1 MKLKCKKIVR
11 LFSACLSAKELK
23 KSFQSESDS
32 PFTIDAPR
40 DKEVS
45 PRPEVLRVKKQ
56 LQVPQALPIELTNE
70 ASHHE
75 AHAKKLQSCGD
86 TQRIQM
92 QRLDSEVA
100 QAVADVKL
108 LQVKAEMNA
117 ANSAESQIEP
127 GVVSVVSLTTPS
139 SPASGSGSAVAT
151 PQNQATVTTVHV
163 EAVTVAAPQSQATAT
178 SSKVKADEDLDKA
191 ATKEVMQL
199 QERIRVMG
207 RTILELEEGRVQE
220 GAERKELQEA
230 NYQLRSK
237 NMFMAMGIRWDLKE
251 GRVQE
256 GAKMM
261 DLQETIHQLEERKI
275 LMFKVILE
283 LMEGRAQDGAK
294 MKELQE
300 RNRVMDIAIQQFE
313 QLEESR
319 VQEGVKMRE
328 LRAAAHQLL
337 EKNRCVTATVV
348 QQLKEGRVEDGEK
361 RKELQNMIRQL
372 QEESAAQERDTIQV
386 RLQWTN
392 TCVKLADVEEGL
404 AKAAAEV
411 EELQESNNA
420 SETLIQHLQEGR
432 VQEPVRRGQMLD
444 VIQILALESFPLQ
457 KFKDDY
463 VVQANSTFLFLEQWG
478 IATLALDE
486 LKEEFAQAN
495 ATMQQLQESKDASVA
510 HAQRLEKIIK
520 DGIAEKDNRTEL
532 LRAEIKEKGYKI
544 IELEAQLF
552 RQGVEADMAAFEKVS
567 PSVAAGREEVMR
579 ANMACQTDP
588 EVMGANV
595 ACQADPEVM
604 GANMACQTDPEVM
617 GANMACQ
624 TDPEVMGAENAAGL
638 ILDQA
643 KEMGQDTDKGRD
655 QVDKPA
661 KVKQDPI
668 QQAIIQ
674 DTPTQ
679 ADKEA
684 ARDTI
689 RGGLLTKR
697 KSMWVDYQGGCQDDS
712 GAGKAD
718 VMDQNPVKGS
728 DQEDK
733 PAKVKQASNQQDTT
747 SRAVYSDQAT
757 VLDIAGDLHPT
768 IQAEAQATV
777 LDIAGDLHPTIQA
790 EAQATVLDIA
800 GDLHPTI
807 QAEDQATVLDIAGD
821 LHPTIQAEALATVLD
836 VAGDLHPT
844 IQAKDQ
850 ATVLDVAGDLH
861 PTIQAKDQAT
871 VLDVAGDLHP
881 TIQAETHSTVWDIVN
896 YLERRTSTIPR
907 QGPVICPGDQATLR
921 RIIRGRDLI
930 PGDLECQL

>member
-23 KSFQSESDS
+23 KSFQSETDS
-32 PFTIDAPR
+32 PLTVDAPR

-70 ASHHE
+70 AAHHE

-92 QRLDSEVA
+92 QRVDSEVA
-100 QAVADVKL
+100 QAVADVML

-139 SPASGSGSAVAT
+139 SPALGSESAVAT
-151 PQNQATVTTVHV
+151 PQNQATVTTVQV

-230 NYQLRSK
+230 TYQLKSK

-275 LMFKVILE
+275 LMSKVILE

-300 RNRVMDIAIQQFE
+300 RNRFE

-337 EKNRCVTATVV
+337 EKNRSATATVV

-444 VIQILALESFPLQ
+444 MIQILALESFPLQ

-463 VVQANSTFLFLEQWG
+463 AVQANSAFLFLEQWG

-510 HAQRLEKIIK
+510 HAQCLEKIIN

-567 PSVAAGREEVMR
+567 RISV
-579 ANMACQTDP
+579 
-588 EVMGANV
+588 
-595 ACQADPEVM
+595 
-604 GANMACQTDPEVM
+604 
-617 GANMACQ
+617 
-624 TDPEVMGAENAAGL
+624 
-638 ILDQA
+638 
-643 KEMGQDTDKGRD
+643 
-655 QVDKPA
+655 
-661 KVKQDPI
+661 
-668 QQAIIQ
+668 
-674 DTPTQ
+674 
-679 ADKEA
+679 
-684 ARDTI
+684 
-689 RGGLLTKR
+689 
-697 KSMWVDYQGGCQDDS
+697 
-712 GAGKAD
+712 
-718 VMDQNPVKGS
+718 
-728 DQEDK
+728 
-733 PAKVKQASNQQDTT
+733 
-747 SRAVYSDQAT
+747 
-757 VLDIAGDLHPT
+757 
-768 IQAEAQATV
+768 
-777 LDIAGDLHPTIQA
+777 
-790 EAQATVLDIA
+790 
-800 GDLHPTI
+800 
-807 QAEDQATVLDIAGD
+807 
-821 LHPTIQAEALATVLD
+821 
-836 VAGDLHPT
+836 
-844 IQAKDQ
+844 
-850 ATVLDVAGDLH
+850 
-861 PTIQAKDQAT
+861 
-871 VLDVAGDLHP
+871 
-881 TIQAETHSTVWDIVN
+881 
-896 YLERRTSTIPR
+896 
-907 QGPVICPGDQATLR
+907 
-921 RIIRGRDLI
+921 
-930 PGDLECQL
+930 

>member
-32 PFTIDAPR
+32 PLTVDAPR

-70 ASHHE
+70 AAHHE

-127 GVVSVVSLTTPS
+127 GVVSVVSLTTQS

-151 PQNQATVTTVHV
+151 
-163 EAVTVAAPQSQATAT
+163 PQSQATAT

-207 RTILELEEGRVQE
+207 RTILELAEGRVQE

-300 RNRVMDIAIQQFE
+300 RNRVMDIAIQQLE

-404 AKAAAEV
+404 AKAAAEI

-510 HAQRLEKIIK
+510 HAQRLEKITK

-595 ACQADPEVM
+595 ACQA
-604 GANMACQTDPEVM
+604 DPEVM

-850 ATVLDVAGDLH
+850 ATILDIAGDLH

-881 TIQAETHSTVWDIVN
+881 TIQAETHSTVRDIVN